1 MSKIEGGCLCGAIR
15 YTTNAKPI
23 MTVLCNCK
31 NCQRQAGSAF
41 SIIVAVPR
49 GALQVRGQPTIYND
63 TGDSGMRVVRKFCNQ
78 CGSPLIS
85 EPEATPKL
93 DWVKAGTL
101 DDTSWLKP
109 TVNLWC
115 DSAQAWMNLNE
126 DIPRFGKNPPM
137 G

>member
-1 MSKIEGGCLCGAIR
+1 MNKIEGGCLCGAIR
-15 YTTNAKPI
+15 YKTDAKPI

-49 GALQVRGQPTIYND
+49 GALQVQGQPTIYND

-126 DIPRFGKNPPM
+126 DIPRFGKNTPIS
-137 G
+137 

>member
-1 MSKIEGGCLCGAIR
+1 
-15 YTTNAKPI
+15 

-49 GALQVRGQPTIYND
+49 GALKVTGVPTIYND

-93 DWVKAGTL
+93 DWIKAGTL

-109 TVNLWC
+109 TMNLWC
-115 DSAQAWMNLNE
+115 DSAQAWMNINE